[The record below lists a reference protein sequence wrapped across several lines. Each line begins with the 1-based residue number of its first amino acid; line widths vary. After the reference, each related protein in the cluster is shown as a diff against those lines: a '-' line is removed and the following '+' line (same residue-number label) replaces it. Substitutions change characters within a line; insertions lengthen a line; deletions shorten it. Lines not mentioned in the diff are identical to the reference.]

1 MRQARAEASA
11 IIDARPDE
19 VYLIL
24 ADYHNGHPQILPREY
39 FRALSIEAGGRGTGT
54 IFRVRVRIGMIERSY
69 RMLVSEPEPGR
80 VLVETDIE
88 SDLTTTFTI
97 TPVNEERQA
106 RVEIATSWETAS
118 GLGGL
123 LEQVLTPPL
132 LRRVYGKELRQLAA
146 VMHSKGNSRVK
157 KL

>member
-11 IIDARPDE
+11 IIDAPPDE

-54 IFRVRVRIGMIERSY
+54 IIRVRVRIGMVERSY

-80 VLVETDIE
+80 VLVEADTE
-88 SDLTTTFTI
+88 W
-97 TPVNEERQA
+97 PVGTGIDPTNAPAYLHQGTAPA
-106 RVEIATSWETAS
+106 RS
-118 GLGGL
+118 
-123 LEQVLTPPL
+123 
-132 LRRVYGKELRQLAA
+132 RRA
-146 VMHSKGNSRVK
+146 
-157 KL
+157 